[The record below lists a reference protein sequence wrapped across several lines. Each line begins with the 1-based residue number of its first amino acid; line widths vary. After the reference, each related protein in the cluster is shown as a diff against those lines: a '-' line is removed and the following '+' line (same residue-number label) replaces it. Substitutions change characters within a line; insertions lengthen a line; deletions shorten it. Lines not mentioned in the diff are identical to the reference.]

1 MGAWTDGRARRM
13 SSNLDTDRLAVLV
26 HEVRSPA
33 AALSAI
39 AGTIVDG
46 ELDNEARRELVRLSI
61 LACRAIERIVA
72 DAAVTSIHLETID
85 PVALVN
91 DVVTAAR
98 VRGVPIAFAGKHEA
112 PAVAADP
119 ARLRQAL
126 DNLITNA
133 VVHGGAGVEI
143 SVTLRAEDAL
153 RIDVSDSG
161 SGIAE
166 DELERVFDAGV
177 RLDPDRPGTG
187 IGLALARSIA
197 EGHGGTLT
205 VESRLE
211 RGTVFTL
218 SLPLIDR

>member
-1 MGAWTDGRARRM
+1 M

-26 HEVRSPA
+26 HEVRSPV

-39 AGTIVDG
+39 AGTLVEG
-46 ELDNEARRELVRLSI
+46 EQDTAARRELVRLST

-72 DAAVTSIHLETID
+72 DAAVTSIHRETID
-85 PVALVN
+85 PEALVR

-98 VRGVPIAFAGKHEA
+98 LRGARITLATPQDA
-112 PAVAADP
+112 PSVDADP

-133 VVHGGAGVEI
+133 VVHGGPDVEI
-143 SVTLRAEDAL
+143 AVALRVDDAL

-161 SGIAE
+161 PGIAE
-166 DELERVFDAGV
+166 DELERIFHTGI
-177 RLDPDRPGTG
+177 RLDPERPGTG

-197 EGHGGTLT
+197 GGHGGALT
-205 VESRLE
+205 VESRSG

-218 SLPLIDR
+218 SLPL

>member
-1 MGAWTDGRARRM
+1 M
-13 SSNLDTDRLAVLV
+13 SSNLDADRLAVLV
-26 HEVRSPA
+26 HEVRSPV

-39 AGTIVDG
+39 AGTLVEG
-46 ELDNEARRELVRLSI
+46 ELETGARRELVRLST

-72 DAAVTSIHLETID
+72 DAAVTSIHRETLN
-85 PVALVN
+85 PVALAN

-98 VRGVPIAFAGKHEA
+98 VRGVPIAFVAPNA
-112 PAVAADP
+112 VPAVDADR

-133 VVHGGAGVEI
+133 VVHGGPGVEI
-143 SVTLRAEDAL
+143 SVALRVDDAL

-161 SGIAE
+161 PGIAE
-166 DELERVFDAGV
+166 DELERIFDTGV
-177 RLDPDRPGTG
+177 RLDPARPGMG
-187 IGLALARSIA
+187 IGLALTRSIA

-205 VESRLE
+205 VESRLG

-218 SLPLIDR
+218 SLPLGDR

>member
-1 MGAWTDGRARRM
+1 MT
-13 SSNLDTDRLAVLV
+13 SNLDTDRLAVLV
-26 HEVRSPA
+26 HEVRSPV

-39 AGTIVDG
+39 AGTLADG
-46 ELDNEARRELVRLSI
+46 ELDTEARRELVRLST

-72 DAAVTSIHLETID
+72 DAAVTSIRRETID
-85 PVALVN
+85 PVALAN

-98 VRGVPIAFAGKHEA
+98 VRGVPIAFAAADEV
-112 PAVAADP
+112 PAVDADP

-126 DNLITNA
+126 DNLIANA

-143 SVTLRAEDAL
+143 SVALRVDDVL

-161 SGIAE
+161 PGIAE
-166 DELERVFDAGV
+166 DELERIFDTGV
-177 RLDPDRPGTG
+177 RLDPERPGIG

-205 VESRLE
+205 VESLLE

-218 SLPLIDR
+218 SLPLHDR

>member
-1 MGAWTDGRARRM
+1 M

-26 HEVRSPA
+26 HEVRSPV

-39 AGTIVDG
+39 AGTVADG
-46 ELDNEARRELVRLSI
+46 ELGTEARRELVRLSA

-72 DAAVTSIHLETID
+72 DAAVASIHRETID
-85 PVALVN
+85 AVALVN
-91 DVVTAAR
+91 DVVSAAG
-98 VRGVPIAFAGKHEA
+98 VRGVPIGFAAPKEV
-112 PAVAADP
+112 PAVDADP

-133 VVHGGAGVEI
+133 VVHGGPGVEI
-143 SVTLRAEDAL
+143 SVAIRADDAL

-161 SGIAE
+161 PGIAK
-166 DELERVFDAGV
+166 DELERIFDTGV
-177 RLDPDRPGTG
+177 RLDPDRPGSG
-187 IGLALARSIA
+187 IGLPLARSIA

-205 VESRLE
+205 VESRLG

-218 SLPLIDR
+218 SLPLQDR

>member
-1 MGAWTDGRARRM
+1 M

-26 HEVRSPA
+26 HEVRSPV

-39 AGTIVDG
+39 AGTLAEG
-46 ELDNEARRELVRLSI
+46 ELDSEALRELVRLST

-72 DAAVTSIHLETID
+72 DAAVTSIRRETID
-85 PVALVN
+85 PVALAN

-98 VRGVPIAFAGKHEA
+98 VRGVPIAFAAPKEV
-112 PAVAADP
+112 PAVDADP

-143 SVTLRAEDAL
+143 SVALRVDDAL

-161 SGIAE
+161 PGIAE
-166 DELERVFDAGV
+166 DELERIFDTGV
-177 RLDPDRPGTG
+177 RLDPERPGIG

-218 SLPLIDR
+218 SLPLQDR

>member
-1 MGAWTDGRARRM
+1 M

-26 HEVRSPA
+26 HEVRSPV

-39 AGTIVDG
+39 AETLADG
-46 ELDNEARRELVRLSI
+46 ELDREARRELARLTA

-72 DAAVTSIHLETID
+72 DATVTSIRRETID
-85 PVALVN
+85 PVSLVN
-91 DVVTAAR
+91 DVVMAASL
-98 VRGVPIAFAGKHEA
+98 RGVPIAFDRPQVA
-112 PAVAADP
+112 PAVDADP

-133 VVHGGAGVEI
+133 VVHGGPGVEI
-143 SVTLRAEDAL
+143 SVALRADDAL

-161 SGIAE
+161 PGIAE
-166 DELERVFDAGV
+166 EELERIFETGV
-177 RLDPDRPGTG
+177 RLDLERAGTG

-205 VESRLE
+205 VESRL
-211 RGTVFTL
+211 GHGSVFTL
-218 SLPLIDR
+218 SLPLHER

>member
-1 MGAWTDGRARRM
+1 M

-26 HEVRSPA
+26 HEVRSPV

-39 AGTIVDG
+39 AGTVADG
-46 ELDNEARRELVRLSI
+46 ELGTEARRELVRLSA

-72 DAAVTSIHLETID
+72 DAAVASIHRETID
-85 PVALVN
+85 AVALVN
-91 DVVTAAR
+91 DVVSAAG
-98 VRGVPIAFAGKHEA
+98 VRGVPIAFAAPKEVPEV
-112 PAVAADP
+112 PAVDADP

-133 VVHGGAGVEI
+133 VVHGGPGVEI
-143 SVTLRAEDAL
+143 SVAIRADDAL

-161 SGIAE
+161 PGIAK
-166 DELERVFDAGV
+166 DELERIFDTGV
-177 RLDPDRPGTG
+177 RLDPDRPGSG
-187 IGLALARSIA
+187 IGLPLARSIA

-205 VESRLE
+205 VESRLG

-218 SLPLIDR
+218 SLPLQDR

>member
-1 MGAWTDGRARRM
+1 M
-13 SSNLDTDRLAVLV
+13 SSNLDADRLAVLV
-26 HEVRSPA
+26 HEVRSPV

-39 AGTIVDG
+39 AGTLVEG
-46 ELDNEARRELVRLSI
+46 ELDTGARRELVRLST

-72 DAAVTSIHLETID
+72 DAAVTSIHRETID
-85 PVALVN
+85 PVALAH

-98 VRGVPIAFAGKHEA
+98 VRGVPIAFAAPNAA
-112 PAVAADP
+112 PAVDADP

-133 VVHGGAGVEI
+133 VVHGGPGVEI
-143 SVTLRAEDAL
+143 SVAVRADHAL

-161 SGIAE
+161 PGIAE
-166 DELERVFDAGV
+166 DELERIFDTGV
-177 RLDPDRPGTG
+177 RLDSERPGMG
-187 IGLALARSIA
+187 IGLALTRSIA

-205 VESRLE
+205 VESRLG

-218 SLPLIDR
+218 SLPLGDR

>member
-1 MGAWTDGRARRM
+1 M
-13 SSNLDTDRLAVLV
+13 SSNLDTDRLSVLV
-26 HEVRSPA
+26 HEVRSPV

-39 AGTIVDG
+39 AGTLADG
-46 ELDNEARRELVRLSI
+46 ELGTEARRELVRLST

-72 DAAVTSIHLETID
+72 DAAVASIHRETID

-91 DVVTAAR
+91 DVLAAAG
-98 VRGVPIAFAGKHEA
+98 VRGVPIAFAAPKEA
-112 PAVAADP
+112 LAVDADP

-133 VVHGGAGVEI
+133 VVHGGPGVEI
-143 SVTLRAEDAL
+143 SVAIRADDAL

-161 SGIAE
+161 PGIAK
-166 DELERVFDAGV
+166 DELERIFDTGV
-177 RLDPDRPGTG
+177 RLDPDRPGSG
-187 IGLALARSIA
+187 IGLPLARSIA

-205 VESRLE
+205 VESRLG

-218 SLPLIDR
+218 SLPLQDR